1 MTISFS
7 SAGAEPLTVAHRAAD
22 PESWP
27 VAVRFD
33 PIDRW
38 YARIAA
44 TVEQEVWLL
53 TWLPGQETDLHDH
66 GGSGGGFV
74 VASGALTEE
83 TVVGGQLR
91 TAVLDVGNGRQFGA
105 RYVHRVGK
113 PGRPARGQRA
123 RIPAGATPDDPL
135 PPGRRAVAGGRCG
148 RGRCRVVSRC
158 GATANVLV
166 TDERAAR

>member
-105 RYVHRVGK
+105 RYVHRVGNRGDQ
-113 PGRPARGQRA
+113 PAVSVHVYRPELRRITRYRLEGGQLRVA
-123 RIPAGATPDDPL
+123 DVVEAG
-135 PPGRRAVAGGRCG
+135 VAW
-148 RGRCRVVSRC
+148 
-158 GATANVLV
+158 
-166 TDERAAR
+166 